1 MKLRVKAFGNFIDEG
16 GPISWL
22 PNPSPAYANN
32 VTKSP
37 LEWLLDLILAILSQ
51 DMCYLSK
58 HKPLDPEPRVTV
70 RLALLVRSSSP
81 VGGLGEGALCLPFLL
96 QYFRSPRPSTT
107 SLLRPSLVH
116 YDLHL
121 FPQAQYGVEL
131 SQTHWRGIPT

>member
-1 MKLRVKAFGNFIDEG
+1 MKRITHLPSPAHYTIYAKILNRYQAFGNFIDEG

-58 HKPLDPEPRVTV
+58 VSRD
-70 RLALLVRSSSP
+70 
-81 VGGLGEGALCLPFLL
+81 
-96 QYFRSPRPSTT
+96 
-107 SLLRPSLVH
+107 
-116 YDLHL
+116 
-121 FPQAQYGVEL
+121 
-131 SQTHWRGIPT
+131 